1 MTVQRHTT
9 GSVEETWELGE
20 TLGKSLR
27 PGDVV
32 ALRGELGAGKTQLVR
47 GIARGLGI
55 DPGLV
60 HSPTFVVMN
69 EYAASGGAGG
79 GASGERPGV
88 LIHVDAYRLSGEAD
102 AETIGL
108 DEAFASGAVVVVEWP
123 ERIEHLLPKGRIEVS
138 IEHAGETSRVIT
150 VGAGGGAEGGVAASS
165 AGVRRCRTCGA
176 VLAGE
181 SDAGV
186 FCSERCRLADLGK
199 WFSGSYSISRELR
212 PDDPA

>member
-9 GSVEETWELGE
+9 GSVEQTWELGE

-88 LIHVDAYRLSGEAD
+88 LIHIDAYRLSGEAD

-123 ERIEHLLPKGRIEVS
+123 ERIEHLLPAGRIEVS

-150 VGAGGGAEGGVAASS
+150 VGAGAGSGGAALL

-176 VLAGE
+176 ALSDE
-181 SDAGV
+181 SGASV